1 MSQVVDDPLVEIEDL
16 RVWFKVTSGIVL
28 DRHVGDVKAV
38 DGVSF
43 SIARGE
49 TVGLVGESGCG
60 KSTLGRAI
68 LRLYAPTG
76 GRIVF
81 DGVDITKASENEL
94 HPIRRKMQMVFQD
107 PYASLNPR
115 HSVGRIVGEPMRTHR
130 ATSRKSLGAEVA
142 ELLRVVGLPADAATG
157 MHEFSGGQRQRIGLA
172 RALAL
177 HPAFI
182 VCDEPVSALDV
193 SIQAQIVNL
202 LEDLQRDFQLTY
214 LFIAHDLA
222 VVRHI
227 STRIVV
233 MYLGKIVEVA
243 PADDL
248 YENPLHPYTIT
259 LLSAIPIPDPEVE
272 RNRRPIRVGG
282 DLPNPLIRRRPAAST
297 RGARSFSPH
306 GVPTRS
312 RNSGRWTGTS
322 SRATTPRR
330 SRRARSSPVSAHR
343 CSIPARNRPRTNLR
357 RPSRRRAD
365 PSGAALLFGF
375 VAPRRATTSWIHAIA
390 IKQRRA
396 PGTRR

>member
-1 MSQVVDDPLVEIEDL
+1 MSQVVDEPLVEIDDL

-115 HSVGRIVGEPMRTHR
+115 HSVGRIVGEPLRTHR
-130 ATSRKSLGAEVA
+130 ATSRKSLAGEVG
-142 ELLRVVGLPADAATG
+142 ELLRVVGLPADAANRYP
-157 MHEFSGGQRQRIGLA
+157 HEFSGGQRQRIGLA

-282 DLPNPLIRRRPAAST
+282 DLPNPAHPPAACRFHT
-297 RGARSFSPH
+297 RCPF
-306 GVPTRS
+306 VQPTRCADEEPEL
-312 RNSGRWTGTS
+312 RTLEGHLVACHYAEAVKVG
-322 SRATTPRR
+322 AIQPRER
-330 SRRARSSPVSAHR
+330 SPVFDAGPQ
-343 CSIPARNRPRTNLR
+343 PAPYEPPPT
-357 RPSRRRAD
+357 
-365 PSGAALLFGF
+365 
-375 VAPRRATTSWIHAIA
+375 
-390 IKQRRA
+390 
-396 PGTRR
+396 